1 MLAFGHHNHT
11 TCARILD
18 QRVGDLLGQTLLHL
32 RPASIHLDQ
41 SGELAQPH
49 HPVLGGNIAHMGHAV
64 ERQQVMLAHRIQF
77 DVLDQHQFVGI
88 HVEVLLQHIGR
99 GSLQTGEQLAA
110 RAGDTV
116 RRFHQ
121 PLALGILANRLQEQT
136 YGLAHAFLVVCV
148 FLPMARLYIFVHL
161 ISPLSL
167 STTTSARPA
176 YVRNHMNRSARIVIV
191 STLPASCRP
200 SA

>member
-1 MLAFGHHNHT
+1 
-11 TCARILD
+11 
-18 QRVGDLLGQTLLHL
+18 
-32 RPASIHLDQ
+32 
-41 SGELAQPH
+41 
-49 HPVLGGNIAHMGHAV
+49 MGHAM

-121 PLALGILANRLQEQT
+121 SLALGILANRLQEQSH
-136 YGLAHAFLVVCV
+136 GFAHAFLVVCA
-148 FLPMARLYIFVHL
+148 FLPLARLYIFVHL

-176 YVRNHMNRSARIVIV
+176 YVRNHMNRSGRIVIV